1 MILFFTVQDA
11 QVGYTDNDL
20 SSLYTSR
27 VFINELFPDRDLV
40 QGQNSVLFTL
50 DLAYYPQERG
60 PYNFQLLDVDISN
73 GELSNRSRKLLGW
86 YY

>member
-1 MILFFTVQDA
+1 M
-11 QVGYTDNDL
+11 

-40 QGQNSVLFTL
+40 QGGQNSVIYTL

-60 PYNFQLLDVDISN
+60 PYNYDPAAADGIDSVEARDSWQVLHAN
-73 GELSNRSRKLLGW
+73 
-86 YY
+86 